1 MLKRGRYRKLAA
13 NTLIAI
19 LVSVLVNFSYLVF
32 LMVSRPSS
40 PQSAEPARPRTE
52 QVATPTPPPSPTPV
66 GQGDVS
72 LRPDDEPAEVMD
84 ADSLKGA
91 IIIRE
96 ESMTKMSRHRSN
108 EQMTQQMW
116 ARFMGIELVYIF
128 AVALV
133 MLSVMTDTRR
143 HRYNSYFLRLLLC
156 VALLVIFFLIAP
168 QLTWRGYIVTTLNSG
183 HLFFNPMSILKLA
196 ATFLVAILY
205 GKIYELLYKKQE
217 MEVENERLKNESL
230 TWQYNTLVN
239 QVNPHFLFNSLNSL
253 AMLVREGD
261 TQAAQTYI
269 DRMSQTY
276 RYIISDGNN
285 ELTTVA
291 DELQFVD
298 AYRYLLEVRYA
309 GKLHINIEVPEV
321 YHAYT
326 LPALSIQP
334 LIENAVKHNT
344 ITTAQPMN
352 ITISAGEGHIVVSN
366 PIRPKIEPEKGT
378 GIGLDNLAN
387 RYELICGSKIT
398 VEQTEGNF
406 VVKLP
411 IRQPK

>member
-1 MLKRGRYRKLAA
+1 M
-13 NTLIAI
+13 
-19 LVSVLVNFSYLVF
+19 
-32 LMVSRPSS
+32 
-40 PQSAEPARPRTE
+40 
-52 QVATPTPPPSPTPV
+52 
-66 GQGDVS
+66 
-72 LRPDDEPAEVMD
+72 
-84 ADSLKGA
+84 
-91 IIIRE
+91 II
-96 ESMTKMSRHRSN
+96 
-108 EQMTQQMW
+108 
-116 ARFMGIELVYIF
+116 
-128 AVALV
+128 
-133 MLSVMTDTRR
+133 
-143 HRYNSYFLRLLLC
+143 
-156 VALLVIFFLIAP
+156 
-168 QLTWRGYIVTTLNSG
+168 
-183 HLFFNPMSILKLA
+183 
-196 ATFLVAILY
+196 
-205 GKIYELLYKKQE
+205 
-217 MEVENERLKNESL
+217 
-230 TWQYNTLVN
+230 
-239 QVNPHFLFNSLNSL
+239 
-253 AMLVREGD
+253 
-261 TQAAQTYI
+261 
-269 DRMSQTY
+269 
-276 RYIISDGNN
+276 YIISDGNN

-387 RYELICGSKIT
+387 RYELICGSKIV